1 LSFIFDRGTT
11 SDGSLQTGEP
21 LPNRTPWRILHS
33 EASRG
38 WGGQEHRVMAE
49 LAGFQRRGCP
59 VWILAHPQSQVLKR
73 AAEAGMGTRAC
84 LFDRRLLPFD
94 AVRLALWLRRE
105 RIEIVNTHS
114 SRDGWL
120 LGIAARL
127 ARTPLLIRSRH
138 IDVSYPNAWVSR
150 HAFTTFADHVLT
162 TSQKIT
168 DHFQT
173 IFHLGNDRITTLPT
187 GIDVTRFHPE
197 GTKAELP
204 VRRGAGAP
212 PVIGMVSVLRS
223 WKGHAVFFDAVRKLR
238 DSGRDFQFVVVGGGA
253 PMENYT
259 GMARSHGVE
268 GQVAFT
274 GHREDVPEVLR
285 ALDVLSIPSVRHEG
299 VPQIG
304 LQALACG
311 TAVVG
316 SDCGGIPEII
326 QEGRTG
332 RIVPVGDSA
341 ALAARIAEAVD
352 QAEETRRMVQAGR
365 EMVEQHHSLDHMLD
379 QLEGI
384 YRRYMGDNHG

>member
-1 LSFIFDRGTT
+1 
-11 SDGSLQTGEP
+11 
-21 LPNRTPWRILHS
+21 
-33 EASRG
+33 
-38 WGGQEHRVMAE
+38 MAE

-150 HAFTTFADHVLT
+150 HAFTTFADHVVT

-173 IFHLGNDRITTLPT
+173 LFHLGNDRITTLPT
-187 GIDVTRFHPE
+187 GIEVTRFHPA
-197 GTKAELP
+197 GAKAGLP
-204 VRRGAGAP
+204 VRQEAGAP

-238 DSGRDFQFVVVGGGA
+238 ESGRDFQFVVVGGGA

-259 GMARSHGVE
+259 GLARSHGVE

-285 ALDVLSIPSVRHEG
+285 ALDVLCIPSVRHEG

-332 RIVPVGDSA
+332 RIFPAGDA
-341 ALAARIAEAVD
+341 NKLASRIL
-352 QAEETRRMVQAGR
+352 ETLKATDETNRMIHEGR
-365 EMVEQHHSLDHMLD
+365 KWVESKYSLDLMLN
-379 QLEGI
+379 QLETI
-384 YRRYMGDNHG
+384 YANHCGFK

>member
-1 LSFIFDRGTT
+1 MMYEGPDLHTCGDSPPTT
-11 SDGSLQTGEP
+11 GA
-21 LPNRTPWRILHS
+21 RWRILHS

-49 LAGFQRRGCP
+49 LSGFQKRGSQ
-59 VWILAHPQSQVLKR
+59 VWLAAHPQSQVLKR
-73 AAEAGMGTRAC
+73 ARDAGMGTRECA
-84 LFDRRLLPFD
+84 FDRRLLPLD

-120 LGIAARL
+120 FGLAARL

-138 IDVSYPNAWVSR
+138 IDVTYPNAFISR
-150 HAFTTFADHVLT
+150 HAFTTLADHVLT

-168 DHFQT
+168 EHFQQ
-173 IFHLGNDRITTLPT
+173 IFHLPDHRITTLPT

-197 GTKAELP
+197 GGKAELP
-204 VRRGAGAP
+204 LPRGAGAP

-223 WKGHAVFFDAVRKLR
+223 WKGHHIFFEAIRRLR

-253 PMENYT
+253 PVEVFEGIAKT
-259 GMARSHGVE
+259 HGAE
-268 GQVAFT
+268 GQVTFL
-274 GHREDVPEVLR
+274 GHREDIPEVLR
-285 ALDVLSIPSVRHEG
+285 ALDVLCIPSIKHEG

-326 QEGRTG
+326 RHSQTG
-332 RIVPVGDSA
+332 RICPAGDAA
-341 ALAARIAEAVD
+341 ALAALIAETID
-352 QAEETRRMVQAGR
+352 QKADTARLRNAGR
-365 EMVEQHHSLDHMLD
+365 ELVQRQHSTEHMLD
-379 QLEGI
+379 RLEAL
-384 YRRYMGDNHG
+384 YRRHLPKE

>member
-1 LSFIFDRGTT
+1 MEA
-11 SDGSLQTGEP
+11 SLNP
-21 LPNRTPWRILHS
+21 LANPTHRSWRILHS

-49 LAGFQRRGCP
+49 ISGFQRRGCP
-59 VWILAHPQSQVLKR
+59 VWVVAHPQSQILRR
-73 AAEAGMGTRAC
+73 AQEAGINARSC

-94 AVRLALWLRRE
+94 AVRLALWLRRQ

-120 LGIAARL
+120 LGVAARL

-168 DHFQT
+168 DHFQS
-173 IFHLGNDRITTLPT
+173 IFHLADERITTLPT

-197 GTKAELP
+197 GAKADLAVQHGP
-204 VRRGAGAP
+204 GAP

-223 WKGHAVFFDAVRKLR
+223 WKGHTIFFEALRKLR
-238 DSGRDFQFVVVGGGA
+238 ETGRNYQCVVVGGGA
-253 PMENYT
+253 PLENYR
-259 GMARSHGVE
+259 GMARTHGVE
-268 GQVAFT
+268 DQVLFA

-285 ALDVLSIPSVRHEG
+285 ALDVLCIPSLKHEG

-326 QEGRTG
+326 QEGKTG
-332 RIVPVGDSA
+332 RIAPAGDA
-341 ALAARIAEAVD
+341 TALAQRIAETVE
-352 QAEETRRMVQAGR
+352 QASETQRMIEAGR
-365 EMVEQHHSLDHMLD
+365 AMVEREHSLDHMLD
-379 QLEGI
+379 RLDGI
-384 YRRYMGDNHG
+384 YRRYLGAHHG

>member
-1 LSFIFDRGTT
+1 MNSPASSAQPRA
-11 SDGSLQTGEP
+11 
-21 LPNRTPWRILHS
+21 RWRILHS

-49 LAGFQRRGCP
+49 LSGFQQRGCP
-59 VWILAHPQSQVLKR
+59 VWLVAHPKSQILKR
-73 AAEAGMGTRAC
+73 ATAAGMGVRAC
-84 LFDRRLLPFD
+84 AFDRRLLPID
-94 AVRLALWLRRE
+94 SVRLALWLRRE
-105 RIEIVNTHS
+105 RIQVVNTHS

-138 IDVSYPNAWVSR
+138 IDVSYPNPSVSK

-168 DHFQT
+168 DHFRQ
-173 IFHLGNDRITTLPT
+173 IFPLTDDHITTLPT
-187 GIDVTRFHPE
+187 GIDVARFHPD
-197 GTKAELP
+197 GPRAELP
-204 VRRGAGAP
+204 VRQEAGAP

-223 WKGHAVFFDAVRKLR
+223 WKGHPTFFEAVRLLR
-238 DSGRDFQFVVVGGGA
+238 EAGRDFQFVVVGGGA
-253 PMENYT
+253 PTENYI
-259 GMARSHGVE
+259 GMARRAGVE

-274 GHREDVPEVLR
+274 GHREDVPDILR
-285 ALDVLSIPSVRHEG
+285 ALDVLCIPSLKHEG

-332 RIVPVGDSA
+332 RIFPAGDA
-341 ALAARIAEAVD
+341 QALASRIAEAVD
-352 QAEETRRMVQAGR
+352 QAEETRHMRQDGR
-365 EMVEQHHSLDHMLD
+365 VMVEQEHSLEHMLD
-379 QLEGI
+379 RLDGL
-384 YRRYMGDNHG
+384 YRRYLGAPHD